1 MKTSGTK
8 KKPHGTIRRGQ
19 LLSIGGPGAMLDLP
33 EHSII
38 VGGLDGWQGA
48 DSHPVYEPRLAAKVQ
63 QALGAGPV
71 KLYAPPGWDDSP
83 TAPHTG
89 VTAYRFPRW
98 FVAQGRECEVAMA
111 DGTRS
116 RPLVHQWEVSGGQ
129 FTYNRKQCKVV
140 PVRFVQACPNGHI
153 DDVDWKTFVHGGR
166 GDCAQRLWLDERGTS
181 GDLTDLTVRC
191 GCGVR
196 RSLAQATR
204 PGTLGA
210 CLGARPWLG
219 SGAGEKCVG
228 PNGKPEM
235 TRLLIRSASNAYFAQ
250 QLSVISIPE
259 QGQRVRDAVAPVW
272 DDFLQYLESADELS
286 RERRKDKVKH
296 ALEGLSDAD
305 VWREM
310 ERRRAGATP
319 VLRPIKLE
327 ELDTLMACDDSAG
340 GDGAVGE
347 DTPHGDFYA
356 RAVRLAAGRSALM
369 RRVARVVQVHRLR
382 EVVAQ
387 VGFTRFES
395 SMPDVDGELA
405 LDVRRAPLAHDVT
418 WVPAVEHRGE
428 GVFIVP
434 DPGKLAEWEARPAV
448 QARAERLRA
457 GFAGWKAQHP
467 QSSFEWPGVRYVFL
481 HSLSHLLL
489 TAVALECG
497 YQASAIRE
505 RVYVGASGC
514 GILLHTGSSDAEGTL
529 GGLAQMGAMPDF
541 ERHLR
546 KALELARLCS
556 NDPVC
561 AQHEPDDT
569 RAERYL
575 LGAAC
580 HGCLLIGETSCER
593 RNELLDRALV
603 VSTVEALGAEFFPD
617 GEFSG
622 W

>member
-1 MKTSGTK
+1 MPVAGAK
-8 KKPHGTIRRGQ
+8 KKPHGTLRRGQ
-19 LLSIGGPGAMLDLP
+19 LLSTGGPGAMLDLP
-33 EHSII
+33 EHSVI
-38 VGGLDGWQGA
+38 VGGLDGWRGA
-48 DSHPVYEPRLAAKVQ
+48 ESCPVHEPRLAAKVQ
-63 QALGAGPV
+63 QTLEVGSV
-71 KLYAPPGWDDSP
+71 KLYAPPGWDDGP

-89 VTAYRFPRW
+89 VSVYRFPRW
-98 FVAQGRECEVAMA
+98 FVAQGRECEGQMA

-116 RPLVHQWEVSGGQ
+116 RPLVHYREITDGQ
-129 FTYNRKQCKVV
+129 FSYNRKKCKVV

-153 DDVDWKTFVHGGR
+153 DDVDWKTFAHGGR
-166 GDCAQRLWLDERGTS
+166 SDCSQRLWLDERGTS

-210 CLGARPWLG
+210 CLGKRPWLG
-219 SGAGEKCVG
+219 GDAGEKCVG
-228 PNGKPEM
+228 PSGKPEM

-259 QGQRVRDAVAPVW
+259 QGQRVRDAIALVW
-272 DDFLQYLESADELS
+272 DDFLQYLESPNELP

-305 VWREM
+305 VWREV
-310 ERRRAGATP
+310 ERRKSGVVQ
-319 VLRPIKLE
+319 VLRPIKVE
-327 ELDTLMACDDSAG
+327 ELDTLMACEDAIGSKT
-340 GDGAVGE
+340 VGE

-356 RAVRLAAGRSALM
+356 RAVHLAPGRSAPM
-369 RRVARVVQVHRLR
+369 QRVARVVQVHRLR

-405 LDVRRAPLAHDVT
+405 LDVRRAPLARDLT

-428 GVFIVP
+428 GVFILLDP
-434 DPGKLAEWEARPAV
+434 DALAEWEARASV
-448 QARAERLRA
+448 QSRAARLRE
-457 GFAGWKAQHP
+457 GFAAWKAQHP
-467 QSSFEWPGVRYVFL
+467 QSSFEWPGVRYVLL
-481 HSLSHLLL
+481 HSLAHLLL

-505 RVYVGASGC
+505 RIYAGAVGC

-561 AQHEPDDT
+561 AQHEPDDA

-575 LGAAC
+575 VGAAC

-593 RNELLDRALV
+593 RNELLDRTLV
-603 VSTVEALGAEFFPD
+603 VSTVEGLGAEFFPD
-617 GEFSG
+617 EELRM
-622 W
+622 

>member
-1 MKTSGTK
+1 MPHATTAGPK
-8 KKPHGTIRRGQ
+8 KKPHGTLRRGQ
-19 LLSIGGPGAMLDLP
+19 LLSTGGPGAMLDLP
-33 EHSII
+33 EHSVI
-38 VGGLDGWQGA
+38 VGGLDGWRGVDA
-48 DSHPVYEPRLAAKVQ
+48 CPVHEPRLAAKVQ
-63 QALGAGPV
+63 QTLDGGPV
-71 KLYAPPGWDDSP
+71 KLYAPPGWDDGP
-83 TAPHTG
+83 TALHTG

-98 FVAQGRECEVAMA
+98 FVAQGRECEVRMA

-116 RPLVHQWEVSGGQ
+116 RPLVHHWEIADGQ
-129 FTYNRKQCKVV
+129 FTYNRQRCKVV

-166 GDCAQRLWLDERGTS
+166 SDCAQRLWLDERGTS
-181 GDLTDLTVRC
+181 GDLTDLTARC
-191 GCGVR
+191 SCGTR
-196 RSLAQATR
+196 RSVAQATR

-210 CLGARPWLG
+210 CLGKRPWLG
-219 SGAGEKCVG
+219 ADAGEKCAG
-228 PNGKPEM
+228 PDGKPEM

-259 QGQRVRDAVAPVW
+259 QGQRVRDAVALVW
-272 DDFLQYLESADELS
+272 DDFLEPLESADELP
-286 RERRKDKVKH
+286 RERRKPKVKH
-296 ALEGLSDAD
+296 ALEGLNDAE
-305 VWREM
+305 VWREA
-310 ERRRAGATP
+310 ERRKSGTAHVP
-319 VLRPIKLE
+319 RPIKLE
-327 ELDTLMACDDSAG
+327 ELDTLMACEDAVG
-340 GDGAVGE
+340 GGTVGE
-347 DTPHGDFYA
+347 DVPHGDFYA
-356 RAVRLAAGRSALM
+356 RAVRLAPGRTPLM
-369 RRVARVVQVHRLR
+369 QRIARVVQVHRLR
-382 EVVAQ
+382 EVIAQ

-395 SMPDVDGELA
+395 SMPDVNGELA
-405 LDVRRAPLAHDVT
+405 LDVRRAPLAREVT

-434 DPGKLAEWEARPAV
+434 DPDRLAEWEAQPAV
-448 QARAERLRA
+448 QARGAQLRA
-457 GFAGWKAQHP
+457 GLDAWKARHP
-467 QSSFEWPGVRYVFL
+467 HSRFEWPGVRYVFL
-481 HSLSHLLL
+481 HSLSHLLV

-505 RVYVGASGC
+505 RVYVGATGC

-561 AQHEPDDT
+561 AQHDPDDT

-575 LGAAC
+575 VGAAC

-603 VSTVEALGAEFFPD
+603 VSTVEALGAEFFVD
-617 GEFSG
+617 AEL
-622 W
+622 

>member
-1 MKTSGTK
+1 MTTGPK
-8 KKPHGTIRRGQ
+8 KKPHGTLRRGQ
-19 LLSIGGPGAMLDLP
+19 LLSTGGPGAMLDLP
-33 EHSII
+33 EHSVI
-38 VGGLDGWQGA
+38 VGGLDGWKGA
-48 DSHPVYEPRLAAKVQ
+48 DACPVHEPRLAAKVQ
-63 QALGAGPV
+63 DVLGGGAI
-71 KLYAPPGWDDSP
+71 KLHAPPGWDDGP
-83 TAPHTG
+83 AAPHTG
-89 VTAYRFPRW
+89 VTAYRFPKW
-98 FVAQGRECEVAMA
+98 FVAQGRECEVQMA

-116 RPLVHQWEVSGGQ
+116 RPLVHHWEVADGQ
-129 FTYNRKQCKVV
+129 FTYNRKKCKVV

-166 GDCAQRLWLDERGTS
+166 SECAQRLWLDERGTS

-191 GCGVR
+191 SCGAR

-210 CLGARPWLG
+210 CLGRRPWLG
-219 SGAGEKCVG
+219 ADAGEKCAG
-228 PNGKPEM
+228 PNGKPDM

-259 QGQRVRDAVAPVW
+259 RGQRVRDAVALVW
-272 DDFLQYLESADELS
+272 DDFLQYLEAADELP

-296 ALEGLSDAD
+296 ALDGLADAD
-305 VWREM
+305 VWREV
-310 ERRRAGATP
+310 ERRKSGAVP
-319 VLRPIKLE
+319 SLRPIKVE
-327 ELDTLMACDDSAG
+327 ELDTLMACEDSAG
-340 GDGAVGE
+340 GAVGE
-347 DTPHGDFYA
+347 DAPHGDFYA
-356 RAVRLAAGRSALM
+356 RAVRLAPGRSPLM

-395 SMPDVDGELA
+395 SMPDVDGELE
-405 LDVRRAPLAHDVT
+405 LGVRMAPLARDLT

-434 DPGKLAEWEARPAV
+434 DPERLAEWEARPAV
-448 QARAERLRA
+448 RAREEQLRA
-457 GFAGWKAQHP
+457 GFARWKAQHP
-467 QSSFEWPGVRYVFL
+467 QSSLVWPGVRYVFL
-481 HSLSHLLL
+481 HSLAHLLL

-497 YQASAIRE
+497 YQASSIRE
-505 RVYVGASGC
+505 RVYVGEAGC

-529 GGLAQMGAMPDF
+529 GGLAQVGAMPDF

-546 KALELARLCS
+546 KALDLARLCS

-561 AQHEPDDT
+561 AQHDPDDA

-580 HGCLLIGETSCER
+580 HGCLLVGETSCER
-593 RNELLDRALV
+593 RNEFLDRALV
-603 VSTVEALGAEFFPD
+603 VATVDALGAEFFPD
-617 GEFSG
+617 VEL
-622 W
+622 